1 MLYIYIQAYTYENAP
16 CVGLYV
22 VLDVSKVALDFEDG
36 GFIVFTKTIQ
46 ELTPSGVWKRKSL
59 NCYILLKRRKAGGSY
74 PVYLGHSVVYN
85 SLQGREL

>member
-1 MLYIYIQAYTYENAP
+1 MLYIYIQAYTYENAL

-22 VLDVSKVALDFEDG
+22 VLDVSKVALDFDMEDSLSSLKQ
-36 GFIVFTKTIQ
+36 FRAHS
-46 ELTPSGVWKRKSL
+46 EWSMERKSL

-74 PVYLGHSVVYN
+74 PVYLSHSVVYN